1 MRHPIIHSR
10 RGLLLA
16 VLILPWV
23 YPFAGGPSP
32 SVPPWLVTVACAAWV
47 VWLEKEG
54 AALQPCSVA
63 TGWLLAALLSSGIGL
78 LQYLGVGSNL
88 VPWINATLAG
98 EAFANLR
105 QRNHFATLT
114 NIGQLC
120 LLWYM
125 VTSWGHLEKALV
137 RRILLYVTAAVL
149 AWGNAASSSR
159 TGLLELVAVSGLF
172 WFWGGGRQVPI
183 RGLLFAMLTS
193 YGVAVVC
200 LPLLLGWSPFG
211 HGMLERISNDEA
223 TCGSRLIL
231 WRNVMYLISSHPWQG
246 WGWGELDYAHF
257 MTLYEGPRFCELLG
271 NAHNLPLHLAVE
283 LGLPVAVLLCSAIV
297 WLIWRARP
305 WQETDPSRQLAWGV
319 LALIALHSMLEYPLW
334 YGPFQMAVGLCIGLL
349 WRRSSAASALTAT
362 SGGTQV
368 LRVCSVFVLL
378 GVAYAAWD
386 YHRVSQIYLAPE
398 HRATAYR
405 DHTLEKIQGSWLFR
419 DQVRFAQL
427 TLTPLTP
434 QNASQLNAM
443 AHEML
448 HFSPESRVV
457 EKLIDSALLLGRD
470 DEAQAFMR
478 RYQAAYPQAY
488 AAWAGARKP

>member
-1 MRHPIIHSR
+1 MTE
-10 RGLLLA
+10 LA
-16 VLILPWV
+16 TAAAAPMAEK
-23 YPFAGGPSP
+23 PSGPSTLTSTILRYDLP
-32 SVPPWLVTVACAAWV
+32 ASLVVFLVALPLSLGIAVASDAPPLAGLIAAIVGGLVAGALGGSPLQVSGPAAGLTVIVAGLIAEFGWKVTCAITVCAGV
-47 VWLEKEG
+47 LQILFGLSRVG
-54 AALQPCSVA
+54 RAALAISPMVVHA
-63 TGWLLAALLSSGIGL
+63 MLAGIGITIA
-78 LQYLGVGSNL
+78 LQ
-88 VPWINATLAG
+88 
-98 EAFANLR
+98 
-105 QRNHFATLT
+105 
-114 NIGQLC
+114 
-120 LLWYM
+120 
-125 VTSWGHLEKALV
+125 
-137 RRILLYVTAAVL
+137 
-149 AWGNAASSSR
+149 
-159 TGLLELVAVSGLF
+159 
-172 WFWGGGRQVPI
+172 QVH
-183 RGLLFAMLTS
+183 
-193 YGVAVVC
+193 V
-200 LPLLLGWSPFG
+200 LLGGETHSSAW
-211 HGMLERISNDEA
+211 H
-223 TCGSRLIL
+223 
-231 WRNVMYLISSHPWQG
+231 NVV
-246 WGWGELDYAHF
+246 D
-257 MTLYEGPRFCELLG
+257 
-271 NAHNLPLHLAVE
+271 LPLHLAVE

-349 WRRSSAASALTAT
+349 WRRSSAASALTAS
-362 SGGTQV
+362 SGGTQA

-386 YHRVSQIYLAPE
+386 YRRVSQIYLAPE

-419 DQVRFAQL
+419 DQVRFAEL

>member
-1 MRHPIIHSR
+1 M
-10 RGLLLA
+10 A

-105 QRNHFATLT
+105 QRNQYATLT

-120 LLWYM
+120 LLWHM
-125 VTSWGHLEKALV
+125 VTTWRYRERAPVQGV
-137 RRILLYVTAAVL
+137 LLSVAAAVL

-159 TGLLELVAVSGLF
+159 TGLLGLLAIGGLA
-172 WFWGGGRQVPI
+172 WLWGRGRPVPI
-183 RGLLFAMLTS
+183 RRLLWTMLWS
-193 YGVAVVC
+193 YGIAAVC

-211 HGMLERISNDEA
+211 HGMLERVTNHEA
-223 TCGSRLIL
+223 TCGSRLVL
-231 WRNVMYLISSHPWQG
+231 WRNVLHLIGLRPWQG

-257 MTLYEGPRFCELLG
+257 MTLYDGPRFCEILG

-283 LGLPVAVLLCSAIV
+283 LGLPAALLICGVVA

-305 WQETDPSRQLAWGV
+305 WQETDPARQLAWGV
-319 LALIALHSMLEYPLW
+319 LALIALHSLLEYPLW
-334 YGPFQMAVGLCIGLL
+334 YGPFQMAAGLCIGLL
-349 WRRSSAASALTAT
+349 WRRVPTSSSPASGAGAT
-362 SGGTQV
+362 WLLRAGSV
-368 LRVCSVFVLL
+368 LLLL
-378 GVAYAAWD
+378 GVTYAAWD
-386 YHRVSQIYLAPE
+386 YRRVSQIYLPSE
-398 HRATAYR
+398 QRAAAYR
-405 DHTLEKIQGSWLFR
+405 DDTLRKIQGSWLFR
-419 DQVRFAQL
+419 DQVRFAEL
-427 TLTPLTP
+427 SLTPLTS
-434 QNASQLNAM
+434 QNAQHLNAL
-443 AHEML
+443 AHQLL
-448 HFSPESRVV
+448 HFSPEARVV
-457 EKLIDSALLLGRD
+457 EKLIESALLLGREE
-470 DEAQAFMR
+470 EARAFMQ

-488 AAWAGARKP
+488 AKWVSVRRP